1 MNSGAQALNCMRMTP
16 LTKATPREF
25 GQELKH
31 ARESAGLTLE
41 AIAARTKI
49 GVRTLAAIED
59 GEFGRLPS
67 QMFARMFV
75 RQYLELIGA
84 APEEWLPGFDAAWR
98 RFAESSQSFPIG
110 PSPPMKKRHLGP
122 WMIGLALVAAGVA
135 AVLLL
140 ERRQGQA
147 PPDTTEAPAL
157 AAAQPAPA
165 APSAPTQA
173 PPLRPTPPA
182 QPAPAA
188 TPPPTTLVVRALQAP
203 CWVEVRIAG
212 EKASSR
218 LLAAGAAWEVAADGR
233 EIDLV
238 LGDAG
243 AISVAYMGDV
253 RSPAGRPGEV
263 ARIHLAGN
271 APPPA
276 GP

>member
-1 MNSGAQALNCMRMTP
+1 MRMTP
-16 LTKATPREF
+16 LTKATPSEF

-49 GVRTLAAIED
+49 GGRMLAAIED
-59 GEFGRLPS
+59 GEYGRLPS
-67 QMFARMFV
+67 QVFARMFV

-84 APEEWLPGFDAAWR
+84 APDEWLPGFDAAWR
-98 RFAESSQSFPIG
+98 RFAESSQSSPIG

-135 AVLLL
+135 AVLLV

-147 PPDTTEAPAL
+147 PPETTGTPAL
-157 AAAQPAPA
+157 AVAPPAPA
-165 APSAPTQA
+165 APSAPTSVPQ
-173 PPLRPTPPA
+173 LQPTPPF

-188 TPPPTTLVVRALQAP
+188 PAPATTLVVRALQAP

-212 EKASSR
+212 ERASSR
-218 LLAAGAAWEVAADGR
+218 LLVAGTAWEVAAGGR
-233 EIDLV
+233 AIDLV

-243 AISVAYMGDV
+243 AAGVAYMGDV
-253 RSPAGRPGEV
+253 RSPVGRPGEV
-263 ARIHLAGN
+263 ARIHFPGN

>member
-1 MNSGAQALNCMRMTP
+1 MRMMP

-49 GVRTLAAIED
+49 GGRMLAAIED
-59 GEFGRLPS
+59 GEYGRLPS
-67 QMFARMFV
+67 QVFARMFV
-75 RQYLELIGA
+75 RQYLEFIGA
-84 APEEWLPGFDAAWR
+84 APDEWLPGFDAAWR
-98 RFAESSQSFPIG
+98 RFAESSQSSPIG
-110 PSPPMKKRHLGP
+110 PSLPLKRRRLGP

-135 AVLLL
+135 AVLLV
-140 ERRQGQA
+140 ERRQGPA
-147 PPDTTEAPAL
+147 PADTGEAPAL
-157 AAAQPAPA
+157 AAAQPAAA
-165 APSAPTQA
+165 APSAATQA
-173 PPLRPTPPA
+173 PPLRPTPTA

-188 TPPPTTLVVRALQAP
+188 PPPPTTLVVRALQAP

-212 EKASSR
+212 ERASSR
-218 LLAAGAAWEVAADGR
+218 LLAAGAAWEVAAAGR

-243 AISVAYMGDV
+243 AASIAYMGDL

-263 ARIHLAGN
+263 ARIHLAGSV
-271 APPPA
+271 PPPA

>member
-1 MNSGAQALNCMRMTP
+1 MRMTP

-25 GQELKH
+25 GQALKH

-49 GVRTLAAIED
+49 GGRTLAAFED

-67 QMFARMFV
+67 RVFARMFV

-84 APEEWLPGFDAAWR
+84 APDEWLPEFDAAWR

-135 AVLLL
+135 GVLLV
-140 ERRQGQA
+140 ERRQG
-147 PPDTTEAPAL
+147 PPPADTTEVPAL
-157 AAAQPAPA
+157 AAAQQTPA
-165 APSAPTQA
+165 APSAPTPA
-173 PPLRPTPPA
+173 PPLQPTPPA

-188 TPPPTTLVVRALQAP
+188 PPPTTLVVRTLQAP

-212 EKASSR
+212 ERSSSR
-218 LLAAGAAWEVAADGR
+218 LLAAGTTWEVAAGGR

-243 AISVAYMGDV
+243 AVSVAYMGDV

-263 ARIHLAGN
+263 ARIHFAGN
-271 APPPA
+271 APPPV